1 MARIKIAVSEIK
13 GKCDN
18 GMEVGDQLII
28 NDGKISILDG
38 KSICIWT
45 LNGMLPMFPFLLEKK
60 ALPKDHWVTKAT
72 NYTCPS
78 GKVVFSYIHS
88 DD

>member
-1 MARIKIAVSEIK
+1 MTKIKVVVSEIK

-18 GMEVGDQLII
+18 EMEVADHFII
-28 NDGKISILDG
+28 HNGKISIPDG

-60 ALPKDHWVTKAT
+60 ALPKDYWVTEAT
-72 NYTCPS
+72 TYTCPS
-78 GKVVFSYIHS
+78 RKVVFSYTYEEE
-88 DD
+88 